1 MQKTNGWLTGSN
13 GTETLLEQEF
23 KTAMIGA
30 TFKADAQAEVGY
42 QFFETRLQGL
52 LNRYVRRGWFAK
64 STAELYRAAGNMGIV
79 SQENLAFKDTATA
92 TDDVYITTLQKD
104 VPQRIR
110 MFIWLEGQDADCANH
125 TLASTFAVNIELAGS
140 NNQ

>member
-1 MQKTNGWLTGSN
+1 M
-13 GTETLLEQEF
+13 
-23 KTAMIGA
+23 
-30 TFKADAQAEVGY
+30 
-42 QFFETRLQGL
+42 QGL
-52 LNRYVRRGWFAK
+52 LNRYVRRGFFAK
-64 STAELYRAAGNMGIV
+64 STEDLYRAANGAGIV
-79 SQENLAFKDTATA
+79 SQEHLAFKDTATA

-125 TLASTFAVNIELAGS
+125 ALSSTFAVNIELAGS